1 MGPWYVSTTYL
12 IARVRCDAPQYIGH
26 WIYSLRRPYGS
37 FSRPGL
43 CVSSHGLTRMID
55 SLLYQTPISRDS
67 QMTGEPSRH

>member
-43 CVSSHGLTRMID
+43 CVSSHGLT
-55 SLLYQTPISRDS
+55 
-67 QMTGEPSRH
+67 